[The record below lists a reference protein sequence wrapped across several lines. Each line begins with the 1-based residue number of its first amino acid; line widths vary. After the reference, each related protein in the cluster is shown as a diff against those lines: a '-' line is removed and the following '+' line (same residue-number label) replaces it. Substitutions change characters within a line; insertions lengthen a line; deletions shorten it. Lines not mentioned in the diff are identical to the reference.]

1 MGLHDSYGTIT
12 KGDSPMIV
20 SKKNKLRCDWD
31 ENDAKYVWYC
41 DIRPS
46 TCVHL
51 YCKDCMKEIAN
62 TNSIVTNLKH
72 IMGVIS

>member
-1 MGLHDSYGTIT
+1 
-12 KGDSPMIV
+12 MIV

-41 DIRPS
+41 GIRPP

-51 YCKDCMKEIAN
+51 YCKYCMKDIVKN
-62 TNSIVTNLKH
+62 TTLSLVLKNLNGIIV
-72 IMGVIS
+72 